1 MTMDLIPLCFNWKI
15 VEKHNTIRVPDEA
28 VIAGN
33 QRGKIECWDK
43 TLKNFFENY
52 NFAGVNKIQERVFVS
67 YYNGKHPVGIS

>member
-33 QRGKIECWDK
+33 QRGKNE
-43 TLKNFFENY
+43 
-52 NFAGVNKIQERVFVS
+52 G
-67 YYNGKHPVGIS
+67 